1 MANLSHLIPLAF
13 HDQIELLKSRGMLFD
28 DEERA
33 EKYFAYIGYHRLST
47 YWNAFYQNIKE
58 RDNFIKGVKFEDILN
73 LYIFDRKLRV
83 LFFEASERIEICM
96 KVLLSDALSVA
107 SNNPFWYKD
116 ANFFNTRID
125 TYYTNEIAQKEICDH
140 EWIIKKLDEYLQKS
154 KKSDLFLKGFK
165 NINNTPIPSWELV
178 NLLTFGT
185 FSNIMSLIKGD
196 KSASVYERF
205 GLPKR
210 ILDNWLECVVGVRNI
225 CAHYS
230 LLYRRSFSTTPMSL
244 SKSKKRSVNIDLEYC
259 KTTFYAQFFIFNY
272 LIKKI
277 SPTSTWG
284 NRVIALIKEYLGNPL
299 LSQEKMGLSD
309 DWESKILS
317 L

>member
-1 MANLSHLIPLAF
+1 MADLSHLIPIAF
-13 HDQIELLKSRGMLFD
+13 HNQIELLKSRGMLFD
-28 DEERA
+28 DAERA
-33 EKYFAYIGYHRLST
+33 EKYLAYIGYHRLSS
-47 YWNAFYQNIKE
+47 YWNAFYQNIKD
-58 RDNFIKGVKFEDILN
+58 RNNFIKGVKFEDVLN

-107 SNNPFWYKD
+107 SNNPFWY
-116 ANFFNTRID
+116 NNSTFFNTRVD
-125 TYYTNEIAQKEICDH
+125 TYYVNGIAQKETCDH
-140 EWIIKKLDEYLQKS
+140 KWIIKKLEENLQKS
-154 KKSDLFLKGFK
+154 KKSDIFLKGFK
-165 NINNTPIPSWELV
+165 NINDTPIPSWELV

-185 FSNIMSLIKGD
+185 FSNIMSLVKGD
-196 KSASVYERF
+196 KSMSVYTRF
-205 GLPKR
+205 DLPKK

-244 SKSKKRSVNIDLEYC
+244 SKSKKRSVNIELECC

-284 NRVIALIKEYLGNPL
+284 NRVVCLIKEYLDNPL
-299 LSQEKMGLSD
+299 LSQEKMGLPD
-309 DWESKILS
+309 DWENHILS